1 MSERHVTNEPAPFA
15 MVPEALL
22 YDPELSDKAVRLYG
36 VLRRHGDDPANCY
49 PSKRRLA
56 DLMGCATSSLG
67 RPLRELEDA
76 GWIARV
82 ARVDATGEQ
91 TSNGYHV
98 HLARVSSAA
107 PAQES
112 AGPPRSDDQA
122 PRAPERA
129 EREPVN
135 DSQERED
142 ARAAAEP
149 LRLLGP
155 EDTAP
160 SFDAF
165 WKEYPRG
172 DGKPAAVKA
181 WEVAIKA
188 APPERIMEGLAA
200 WTAYWKARAEP
211 EFVPWAQKWL
221 RQQQWNAA
229 PPALRRGQQPAGQ
242 RAPVVADR
250 SRPSGEVAL

>member
-1 MSERHVTNEPAPFA
+1 VSERHVTNEPAPFA

-22 YDPELSDKAVRLYG
+22 YDPELSDKAIRLYG
-36 VLRRHGDDPANCY
+36 VLRRHGDDPSNCY

-76 GWIARV
+76 GWITRV
-82 ARVDATGEQ
+82 ARVDASGEQ
-91 TSNGYHV
+91 SSNGYFV

-135 DSQERED
+135 DSQERDD
-142 ARAAAEP
+142 ARQVAP
-149 LRLLGP
+149 LRLLST

-165 WKEYPRG
+165 WSAYPRG

-181 WEVAIKA
+181 WEKAIKVEK
-188 APPERIMEGLAA
+188 PERIMEGLAL
-200 WTAYWKARAEP
+200 WLAYWQARNEP

-221 RQQQWNAA
+221 NQQQWYAA
-229 PPALRRGQQPAGQ
+229 PPALRRGQASPAGQ
-242 RAPVVADR
+242 RAPVIQDR
-250 SRPSGEVAL
+250 SRPSGVVEL